1 MRVATTK
8 VDKRKSFVMNEIA
21 LHIHPS
27 GMGVKTKKCYV
38 KFVVANQDWTLR
50 DIGPTMLSRD

>member
-1 MRVATTK
+1 
-8 VDKRKSFVMNEIA
+8 MNEIA